1 MPQITALEP
10 QKRPGRLNVFVDGHF
25 VIGVGE
31 TVAADLGLRVGRE
44 ITSEKLREVAGAEEV
59 HKATEAALVLLE
71 VRARA
76 RREIETRL
84 AQKGYDEEV
93 ITQVLEKLTRLNLL
107 DDAQFAAQWVEAKTR
122 VGGSRP
128 VGRRRLSS
136 ELFGKGVAKEQI
148 AEAVE
153 KVTNDDELALAR
165 AAAGKKVRVVPTD
178 REALQAER
186 RKLMGFLQR
195 RGFGWETVKQVT
207 REALPAPGEGATE
220 ETEDEFGDDEP

>member
-10 QKRPGRLNVFVDGHF
+10 QKRPGRMNVFVDGQF

-44 ITSEKLREVAGAEEV
+44 ITPDKLREVAGAEEV

-84 AQKGYDEEV
+84 AQKGYEEGV
-93 ITQVLEKLTRLNLL
+93 VAQVLEKLTRLGLL
-107 DDAQFAAQWVEAKTR
+107 DDAQFAAQWVAAKTR
-122 VGGSRP
+122 AGGSRP

-148 AEAVE
+148 AQAVE
-153 KVTNDDELALAR
+153 KVSNEDELALAR
-165 AAAGKKVRVVPTD
+165 AAAGKKVRAVPTD
-178 REALQAER
+178 RDALQAER

-207 REALPAPGEGATE
+207 REALPAPGEEA
-220 ETEDEFGDDEP
+220 EDEFGDEEP

>member
-1 MPQITALEP
+1 MTKITALEP
-10 QKRPGRLNVFVDGHF
+10 QRRPGRLNVFVDGQF
-25 VIGVGE
+25 ILGVGE

-44 ITSEKLREVAGAEEV
+44 ITPEKLREVAGAEEV

-84 AQKGYDEEV
+84 AQKGYDDLV
-93 ITQVLEKLTRLNLL
+93 ITQVLEKLTRLGLL

-122 VGGSRP
+122 AGGSRP

-165 AAAGKKVRVVPTD
+165 AAAGKKVRIVPTD
-178 REALQAER
+178 RDVLQAER

-195 RGFGWETVKQVT
+195 RGFGWEAVKQAT
-207 REALPAPGEGATE
+207 REALPAPGEGADE
-220 ETEDEFGDDEP
+220 EEWDDD

>member
-1 MPQITALEP
+1 MPQITGLEP
-10 QKRPGRLNVFVDGHF
+10 QKRPGRLNIFVDGQF

-31 TVAADLGLRVGRE
+31 SVAADLSLRVGRE
-44 ITSEKLREVAGAEEV
+44 ITPDKLREVAGAEEV

-84 AQKGYDEEV
+84 AQKGYDEGV
-93 ITQVLEKLTRLNLL
+93 IAQVMEKLTRLELL

-153 KVTNDDELALAR
+153 KVTNEDEIVLAR

-178 REALQAER
+178 RDTLQAER

-207 REALPAPGEGATE
+207 REALPAPGEQSL
-220 ETEDEFGDDEP
+220 